1 MRWIISKITQT
12 FACSLIT
19 GLFAATL
26 STITFATSADVRVL
40 VDVSGSMK
48 KADPKA
54 VRGPATALLAAL
66 LPDQSRGGIWLFG
79 SDVRELVPYGPIDAR
94 WDALGK
100 PIEASIGSTDRFTHM
115 ESALRTGITA
125 GGDQMTGAC
134 HIILIT
140 DGIVD
145 VQGGKDASGASR
157 DRILKTV
164 LPDATDKDC
173 RIHTIALSDKA
184 DLPLL
189 RQMALQTDGLFTLLD
204 QAGDLIPVMLDAL
217 ELALRSQQLPV
228 RNQEIQID
236 ADIRQLRL
244 IRLGSRTPITLRST
258 ERTINAKDHSNDI
271 SYYSGTGYQT
281 LIWSNPIP
289 GRYTL
294 TEQFGP
300 NDRILIDSDVRL
312 ELAELPPTISTD
324 QTLGLSASITRK
336 GNTIDT
342 DTRQYFVAF
351 GANVDPLRSEGQVLA
366 MQIDSPAVGRSILT
380 VQSFD
385 ELYERQVQR
394 AFEVLE
400 ARPAMEIG
408 SEISQGIGQVA
419 STIAAQQTNPTA
431 TKSKTGRSVTEPV
444 TTILPETVTTILP
457 ETVATIL
464 PETVTKQLPE
474 ELHQWPLW
482 QLIVSALG
490 AMAVVALIIG
500 LVLRPKAHTPE

>member
-1 MRWIISKITQT
+1 MRWTISKITQT

-19 GLFAATL
+19 GCIAATL
-26 STITFATSADVRVL
+26 SAITVASPADVRVL

-66 LPDQSRGGIWLFG
+66 LPDQSQGGIWLFG
-79 SDVRELVPYGPIDAR
+79 SDVRELVPYGPVDAR
-94 WDALGK
+94 WDALGQ

-125 GGDQMTGAC
+125 GGEQTTGAC
-134 HIILIT
+134 HVILIT

-145 VQGGKDASGASR
+145 VQGGKDASSASR
-157 DRILKTV
+157 DRILKSV

-189 RQMALQTDGLFTLLD
+189 RQMAIQTNGLFTLLD
-204 QAGDLIPVMLDAL
+204 QPGDLIPVMLDAL
-217 ELALRSQQLPV
+217 ELALRSQQLPI

-236 ADIRQLRL
+236 DDIRQVRL
-244 IRLGSRTPITLRST
+244 IRLGSDRPIALRSSQT
-258 ERTINAKDHSNDI
+258 VIDAKDQSNDV

-281 LIWSNPIP
+281 LIWSNPVP
-289 GRYTL
+289 GRYAL

-300 NDRILIDSDVRL
+300 TDRILIDSDVRL
-312 ELAELPPTISTD
+312 ELADLPPTISAD
-324 QTLGLSASITRK
+324 QTLGLSASVSKQGTPINAPNRE
-336 GNTIDT
+336 
-342 DTRQYFVAF
+342 YFVAF
-351 GANVDPLRSEGQVLA
+351 GANMDPLRSQGDSLS
-366 MQIDSPAVGRSILT
+366 MQIDSPQIGRSILT
-380 VQSFD
+380 IQSFD
-385 ELYERQVQR
+385 SAHERQVQR

-408 SEISQGIGQVA
+408 SGASQGVGQVA
-419 STIAAQQTNPTA
+419 SNIAAQQA
-431 TKSKTGRSVTEPV
+431 DSAAKTGESDKL
-444 TTILPETVTTILP
+444 LPETVTN
-457 ETVATIL
+457 
-464 PETVTKQLPE
+464 QLPE
-474 ELHQWPLW
+474 EMRDWPLW

-490 AMAVVALIIG
+490 AIAVVALVIG
-500 LVLRPKAHTPE
+500 LVLRPKHHSSE

>member
-1 MRWIISKITQT
+1 MRWTISKITQT

-26 STITFATSADVRVL
+26 STITVATPADVRVL

-79 SDVRELVPYGPIDAR
+79 SDVRELVPYGPVDAR

-125 GGDQMTGAC
+125 GGDQTTEAC

-164 LPDATDKDC
+164 LPDATEKGC

-189 RQMALQTDGLFTLLD
+189 RQIAIQTDGLFTLLD

-217 ELALRSQQLPV
+217 ELALHSQQLPV

-236 ADIRQLRL
+236 ADIRQVRF
-244 IRLGSRTPITLRST
+244 IRLGSDTPIALRST
-258 ERTINAKDHSNDI
+258 ERTINTKDQSNDI

-281 LIWSNPIP
+281 LIWSNPVP

-300 NDRILIDSDVRL
+300 TDRILIDSDVRL
-312 ELAELPPTISTD
+312 ELGELPPTISAD
-324 QTLGLSASITRK
+324 QTLGLNASISNK
-336 GNTIDT
+336 GAPINADS
-342 DTRQYFVAF
+342 REFFVAF
-351 GANVDPLRSEGQVLA
+351 GANMDPLRSRGDGLA
-366 MQIDSPAVGRSILT
+366 TQIDSPQVGRSILT
-380 VQSFD
+380 IQSFD
-385 ELYERQVQR
+385 ASHERQVQR

-400 ARPAMEIG
+400 ARPAMEIASG
-408 SEISQGIGQVA
+408 TSQGVGQVA
-419 STIAAQQTNPTA
+419 STIAVQQSDSVAPTA
-431 TKSKTGRSVTEPV
+431 QASKL
-444 TTILPETVTTILP
+444 LPEKVTD
-457 ETVATIL
+457 
-464 PETVTKQLPE
+464 QLPE
-474 ELHQWPLW
+474 EMRDWPLW

-490 AMAVVALIIG
+490 AIALVALVIG
-500 LVLRPKAHTPE
+500 LVLRPKHHLPE

>member
-1 MRWIISKITQT
+1 MRWTISKITQT

-19 GLFAATL
+19 GLFAGTL
-26 STITFATSADVRVL
+26 SATTVASPSDVRVL

-66 LPDQSRGGIWLFG
+66 LPDQSKGGIWLFG
-79 SDVRELVPYGPIDAR
+79 SDVRELVPYGPVDAR

-125 GGDQMTGAC
+125 GGDQPTGAC
-134 HIILIT
+134 HVILIT

-145 VQGGKDASGASR
+145 VQGGKDASSASR

-164 LPDATDKDC
+164 LPNATDKDC

-189 RQMALQTDGLFTLLD
+189 RQMAIQTNGLFTLLD
-204 QAGDLIPVMLDAL
+204 QPGDLIPVMLDAL
-217 ELALRSQQLPV
+217 ELALRSQQLPI

-236 ADIRQLRL
+236 SDIRQVRL
-244 IRLGSRTPITLRST
+244 IRLGSDTPIALRST
-258 ERTINAKDHSNDI
+258 NKTIDAKKQSQDV

-281 LIWSNPIP
+281 LIWTNPIP

-300 NDRILIDSDVRL
+300 TDRIMIDSDVRL
-312 ELAELPPTISTD
+312 ELGELPPTISAD
-324 QTLGLSASITRK
+324 QTLGLSASILKQGTPVNADNRE
-336 GNTIDT
+336 
-342 DTRQYFVAF
+342 YFVAF
-351 GANVDPLRSEGQVLA
+351 GANMDPLRSKGNSLT
-366 MQIDSPAVGRSILT
+366 MQIDSPQIGRSILT
-380 VQSFD
+380 IQGVD
-385 ELYERQVQR
+385 GAHERQVQR

-408 SEISQGIGQVA
+408 SGTSQGVGQVA
-419 STIAAQQTNPTA
+419 STIPAQQADPKVSTRGA
-431 TKSKTGRSVTEPV
+431 AKL
-444 TTILPETVTTILP
+444 LPETVTN
-457 ETVATIL
+457 
-464 PETVTKQLPE
+464 QLPE
-474 ELHQWPLW
+474 EMRDWPLW
-482 QLIVSALG
+482 QLIASALG
-490 AMAVVALIIG
+490 AIALVALVIG
-500 LVLRPKAHTPE
+500 LILRPKHLSRE

>member
-1 MRWIISKITQT
+1 MHWTISKITQT
-12 FACSLIT
+12 FACKIIT
-19 GLFAATL
+19 GLITVTL
-26 STITFATSADVRVL
+26 SMTATANPADVRVL

-48 KADPKA
+48 KADPKS

-66 LPDQSRGGIWLFG
+66 LPDQSQGGIWLFG
-79 SDVRELVPYGPIDAR
+79 SDVRELVPYGPVDAR
-94 WDALGK
+94 WDALRR

-125 GGDQMTGAC
+125 SGDQTTGAC
-134 HIILIT
+134 HVILIT

-145 VQGGKDASGASR
+145 VKGGKDASNASR

-164 LPDATDKDC
+164 LPNATDRDC
-173 RIHTIALSDKA
+173 RIHTIALSDQA

-189 RQMALQTDGLFTLLD
+189 RQMAIQTGGLFTLLN
-204 QAGDLIPVMLDAL
+204 QPGDLIPVMLDAL
-217 ELALRSQQLPV
+217 ELALRSQQLPI
-228 RNQEIQID
+228 RNQQIQID
-236 ADIRQLRL
+236 SDVRQLRL
-244 IRLGSRTPITLRST
+244 IRLGSEQPIALRSS
-258 ERTINAKDHSNDI
+258 EQTIGADQQDDNL
-271 SYYSGTGYQT
+271 SYYSGAGYQT
-281 LIWSNPIP
+281 LIWSNPTP

-300 NDRILIDSDVRL
+300 SDRILIDSDVRL
-312 ELAELPPTISTD
+312 DLAELPPTISAD

-336 GNTIDT
+336 GTRIDA

-351 GANVDPLRSEGQVLA
+351 GANVDPLRSEGQALA

-385 ELYERQVQR
+385 AMYERQVQR

-408 SEISQGIGQVA
+408 SEISQGVGQVA
-419 STIAAQQTNPTA
+419 STIAAQQANPTGD
-431 TKSKTGRSVTEPV
+431 KSEANRSVTETM
-444 TTILPETVTTILP
+444 TTILPETVTT
-457 ETVATIL
+457 VL

-474 ELHQWPLW
+474 EMRQWPLW

-500 LVLRPKAHTPE
+500 LVLRPKAHSAE

>member
-1 MRWIISKITQT
+1 MRWTISKITQT

-26 STITFATSADVRVL
+26 SVTSAASPADVRVL

-79 SDVRELVPYGPIDAR
+79 SDVRELVPYGPVDAR

-100 PIEASIGSTDRFTHM
+100 PIEASIGSTDQFTHM

-125 GGDQMTGAC
+125 SGDQPTGAC
-134 HIILIT
+134 HVILIT

-145 VQGGKDASGASR
+145 VQGGKDASSASR

-173 RIHTIALSDKA
+173 RIHTIALSNKA

-189 RQMALQTDGLFTLLD
+189 RQMAIQTNGLFTLLD
-204 QAGDLIPVMLDAL
+204 QPGDLIPVMLDAL
-217 ELALRSQQLPV
+217 ELALRSQQLPI

-236 ADIRQLRL
+236 RDIRQVRL
-244 IRLGSRTPITLRST
+244 IRLGSDNPIALRSMDQM
-258 ERTINAKDHSNDI
+258 IDAKAQRQDV

-300 NDRILIDSDVRL
+300 TDRILIDSDVRL
-312 ELAELPPTISTD
+312 ELVDLPPTISTD
-324 QTLGLSASITRK
+324 QTLGLSASISKK
-336 GNTIDT
+336 GVAVNTDN
-342 DTRQYFVAF
+342 REYFVAF
-351 GANVDPLRSEGQVLA
+351 GAKMDPLRSKGNSLT
-366 MQIDSPAVGRSILT
+366 MQIDSPQIGRSILT
-380 VQSFD
+380 IQSID
-385 ELYERQVQR
+385 GAHERQIQR

-408 SEISQGIGQVA
+408 SGASQGVGQVA
-419 STIAAQQTNPTA
+419 STIAAQQADPKVSTNDA
-431 TKSKTGRSVTEPV
+431 AKL
-444 TTILPETVTTILP
+444 LPETVTN
-457 ETVATIL
+457 
-464 PETVTKQLPE
+464 QLPE
-474 ELHQWPLW
+474 EMRDWPLW

-490 AMAVVALIIG
+490 AIAVVALVIG
-500 LVLRPKAHTPE
+500 LVLRPKHHSPE

>member
-1 MRWIISKITQT
+1 
-12 FACSLIT
+12 
-19 GLFAATL
+19 
-26 STITFATSADVRVL
+26 
-40 VDVSGSMK
+40 
-48 KADPKA
+48 
-54 VRGPATALLAAL
+54 
-66 LPDQSRGGIWLFG
+66 
-79 SDVRELVPYGPIDAR
+79 
-94 WDALGK
+94 
-100 PIEASIGSTDRFTHM
+100 
-115 ESALRTGITA
+115 
-125 GGDQMTGAC
+125 
-134 HIILIT
+134 
-140 DGIVD
+140 
-145 VQGGKDASGASR
+145 
-157 DRILKTV
+157 
-164 LPDATDKDC
+164 
-173 RIHTIALSDKA
+173 
-184 DLPLL
+184 
-189 RQMALQTDGLFTLLD
+189 
-204 QAGDLIPVMLDAL
+204 
-217 ELALRSQQLPV
+217 
-228 RNQEIQID
+228 
-236 ADIRQLRL
+236 
-244 IRLGSRTPITLRST
+244 
-258 ERTINAKDHSNDI
+258 
-271 SYYSGTGYQT
+271 
-281 LIWSNPIP
+281 
-289 GRYTL
+289 
-294 TEQFGP
+294 
-300 NDRILIDSDVRL
+300 LIDSDVRL

-351 GANVDPLRSEGQVLA
+351 GANVDPLRSEGQALA